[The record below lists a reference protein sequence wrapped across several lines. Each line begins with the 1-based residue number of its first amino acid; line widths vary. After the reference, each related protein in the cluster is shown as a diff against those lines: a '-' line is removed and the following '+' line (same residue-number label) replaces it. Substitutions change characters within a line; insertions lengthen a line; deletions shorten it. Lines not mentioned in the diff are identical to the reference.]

1 MKVLVAQSCPT
12 LCEPV
17 DCSPPGFSVH
27 GILQASIL
35 EWVAM
40 PFFRGSSKPR
50 DQTWILLHYH
60 LSHQGSPK
68 NRDVTISGDLEV
80 DENIDIFSHI
90 YDI

>member
-50 DQTWILLHYH
+50 DQTWILLNYH
-60 LSHQGSPK
+60 LSHQDSPK
-68 NRDVTISGDLEV
+68 NRDVTINGDLEV